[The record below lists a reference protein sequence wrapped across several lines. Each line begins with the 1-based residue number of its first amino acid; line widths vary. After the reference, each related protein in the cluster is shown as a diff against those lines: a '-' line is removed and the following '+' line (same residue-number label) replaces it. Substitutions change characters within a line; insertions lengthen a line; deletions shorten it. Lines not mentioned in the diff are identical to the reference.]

1 MVCNPSQGE
10 ASAKQVTASGS
21 WENPSWAVDGRHII
35 ASRDK
40 ALFIVDT
47 DPDGD
52 KPVRLFYNKGNWMN
66 PSWSK

>member
-10 ASAKQVTASGS
+10 ASAKQVVEAGS
-21 WENPSWAVDGRHII
+21 WENPSWAANGRHII

-40 ALFIVDT
+40 ALFIIDT

-66 PSWSK
+66 PSWSR